1 MCKEGMC
8 AEQASEIL
16 REQSGSGPG
25 ADWLLGR
32 LGRMQYVVTRID
44 NRS

>member
-1 MCKEGMC
+1 MC